1 MIVLLII
8 SLVISVASLVAFFV
22 VMKVLFDQHKQQFAI
37 NKRCKELD
45 NNLKPIRLNFIV
57 QSYNICMKNEQ
68 YECAGKLL
76 SMIKEEFPEDYKKMG
91 FNV

>member
-22 VMKVLFDQHKQQFAI
+22 VMKVLFDQQKQQFAI

-57 QSYNICMKNEQ
+57 QSYNICM
-68 YECAGKLL
+68 
-76 SMIKEEFPEDYKKMG
+76 
-91 FNV
+91 

>member
-22 VMKVLFDQHKQQFAI
+22 VMKVLFDQQKQQFAI

-45 NNLKPIRLNFIV
+45 NNLKPIRLNFGDYI
-57 QSYNICMKNEQ
+57 QLYTI
-68 YECAGKLL
+68 Y
-76 SMIKEEFPEDYKKMG
+76 IKQKSD
-91 FNV
+91 ND